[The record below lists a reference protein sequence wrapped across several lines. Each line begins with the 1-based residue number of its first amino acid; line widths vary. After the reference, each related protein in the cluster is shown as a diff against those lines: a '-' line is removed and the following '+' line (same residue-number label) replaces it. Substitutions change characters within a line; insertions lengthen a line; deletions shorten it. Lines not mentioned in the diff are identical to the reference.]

1 MDAMIFAAGL
11 GTRLRPLTDTI
22 PKALIEVG
30 GVAML
35 ERVATRLI
43 AAGATRIVVN
53 AHHHSE
59 RVREF
64 VAARRGFGVETVISD
79 ESEQLLDTGGG
90 LAKAAPFFR
99 RDAPFLLHNADVY
112 SDIDLRGLYRSQAG
126 TGNLATLAVMKR
138 DASRALVFDRQGTL
152 CGYANRATGF
162 ERRVREPEG
171 EVDYL
176 GFTGVHAIDP
186 RIFDLIVER
195 GPFSIIDLYM
205 RLIEAGERIAAYRV
219 DDATWIDIGKP
230 DQLERAG
237 QLALSDSLR

>member
-35 ERVATRLI
+35 ERVARRLI
-43 AAGATRIVVN
+43 AAGATRIVIN

-59 RVREF
+59 RIREF
-64 VAARRGFGVETVISD
+64 VAARQGFGVETVISD
-79 ESEQLLDTGGG
+79 ESEGLLDTGGG

-112 SDIDLRGLYRSQAG
+112 SDIDLRGLYEAQAG
-126 TGNLATLAVMKR
+126 SGGLATLAVMKR
-138 DASRALVFDRQGTL
+138 DVSRTLVFDGEGIL
-152 CGYANRATGF
+152 CGYANSATGL
-162 ERRVREPEG
+162 ERRARQAAGDVE
-171 EVDYL
+171 YL
-176 GFTGVHAIDP
+176 GFSGVHAIDS

-205 RLIEAGERIAAYRV
+205 RLSEAGERIAAFRV

-237 QLALSDSLR
+237 KLALSDPLR